1 MPTFHIPLHRS
12 LRSTRSSPPS
22 HRRTRPAA
30 GLVRWTLPRRSPRLW
45 GSEATPWSSPCS
57 CEASP
62 WWSGCC
68 CGTESWKTSGRLHH
82 QRRPEIMV
90 LVKRTIH
97 TQNYIQP
104 VQLQHWPF
112 SSNKHLEGLKSKY
125 WPLILSR
132 NVNVKYGFCPNLLAL
147 NQLFGTMSLFF
158 SVQQKTPCSSVYII
172 GTTDFHFLFL
182 IGATNFPFLVEAAD
196 SMKLPLCQGQLTD
209 REARYIVNQQSQSFV

>member
-1 MPTFHIPLHRS
+1 MCKFFNSYEESLHFGVCKFAKYVRNCVVFWKNLHS
-12 LRSTRSSPPS
+12 WQKFYT
-22 HRRTRPAA
+22 TA
-30 GLVRWTLPRRSPRLW
+30 GRD
-45 GSEATPWSSPCS
+45 
-57 CEASP
+57 
-62 WWSGCC
+62 
-68 CGTESWKTSGRLHH
+68 GRDKF
-82 QRRPEIMV
+82 QV
-90 LVKRTIH
+90 C
-97 TQNYIQP
+97 QP
-104 VQLQHWPF
+104 VQLHHWPF

-158 SVQQKTPCSSVYII
+158 IVQQKPPCSSVYKI

-209 REARYIVNQQSQSFV
+209 RAARYIVNQQSQSFKTA